1 MNWKASQKSKQG
13 WSSLVQ
19 KLTAENIVY
28 KQSPTFSLEDISLQF
43 PSQQVTSII
52 GPNGSGK
59 STFLKVLTNLIK
71 PDTGIVVIND
81 EAVAT
86 MKAKVLAKKM
96 TMLSQVQNNDL
107 DLTVRELVSHG
118 RLPHRKWYE
127 KLTTEDFEKIDWAIS
142 ITNLKHLEDKPI
154 QQLSGGERQR
164 AWIAMAVVQSPDI
177 LLLDEPTTYL
187 DISHQLEVMELV
199 RYLNKT
205 LDMTIVMVL
214 HDINQAAQY
223 SDYLIV
229 MKNGEVVESGSPI
242 DVMNE
247 ALFRNVF
254 SIHAKIVKE
263 NGVPTFTATGLV
275 ESNIKEIP
283 QK

>member
-1 MNWKASQKSKQG
+1 MT
-13 WSSLVQ
+13 Q

-28 KQSPTFSLEDISLQF
+28 KQSPTFSLEGISLQF
-43 PSQQVTSII
+43 PPQQVTSII

-71 PDTGIVVIND
+71 PDQGIVVIND
-81 EAVAT
+81 QSVSA
-86 MKAKVLAKKM
+86 MKAKALAKKM

-107 DLTVRELVSHG
+107 DLTVRELISHG

-127 KLTTEDFEKIDWAIS
+127 KLTTEDFNTIDWAIS

-199 RYLNKT
+199 RYLNEK

-214 HDINQAAQY
+214 HDINQAAKY

-229 MKNGEVVESGSPI
+229 MKDGEVVKSGVPTE
-242 DVMNE
+242 VMNE
-247 ALFRNVF
+247 ALFREVF
-254 SIHAKIVKE
+254 SVHANIIKE
-263 NGVPTFTATGLV
+263 DGIPTFTATGLV
-275 ESNIKEIP
+275 ESKIKDVP
-283 QK
+283 RN

>member
-1 MNWKASQKSKQG
+1 M
-13 WSSLVQ
+13 VQ
-19 KLTAENIVY
+19 KLTAENIMY
-28 KQSPTFSLEDISLQF
+28 KQSPTFSLDGISMEF
-43 PSQQVTSII
+43 PPEQVTSII

-71 PDTGIVVIND
+71 PDAGLVVIND
-81 EAVAT
+81 QSVAR
-86 MKAKVLAKKM
+86 MKANALAKKM

-107 DLTVRELVSHG
+107 ELTVKELISHG

-127 KLTTEDFEKIDWAIS
+127 KLTAEDMATVEWAIS
-142 ITNLKHLEDKPI
+142 ITNLAHLKHKPI

-164 AWIAMAVVQSPDI
+164 AWIAMAVVQSPSI

-199 RYLNKT
+199 QYLNEK
-205 LDMTIVMVL
+205 LRMTIVMVL
-214 HDINQAAQY
+214 HDINQAATY
-223 SDYLIV
+223 SDYLMV
-229 MKNGEVVESGSPI
+229 MKNGEMVQSGPPL

-247 ALFRNVF
+247 TLFREVF

-275 ESNIKEIP
+275 DSKMKEMP
-283 QK
+283 RK